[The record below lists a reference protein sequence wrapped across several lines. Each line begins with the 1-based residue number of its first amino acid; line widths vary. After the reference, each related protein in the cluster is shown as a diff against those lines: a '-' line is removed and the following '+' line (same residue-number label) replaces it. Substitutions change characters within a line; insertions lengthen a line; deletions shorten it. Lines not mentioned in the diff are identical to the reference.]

1 MTLEES
7 IDEQSGAHVAGG
19 VDVRRQQR
27 QIGDVAGEVVIEVGD
42 RNICSQDPLEF
53 VAILVERNVEHSH
66 GVARDRGDSFEKV
79 DVSFDAGYQ
88 RAVFGFRQPQLM
100 QRANAIRVA
109 IENVKV
115 SHVVISIGVSGLVRV
130 SVPWLPILVPGRE
143 SETVPQRKSE

>member
-1 MTLEES
+1 
-7 IDEQSGAHVAGG
+7 
-19 VDVRRQQR
+19 
-27 QIGDVAGEVVIEVGD
+27 
-42 RNICSQDPLEF
+42 
-53 VAILVERNVEHSH
+53 
-66 GVARDRGDSFEKV
+66 
-79 DVSFDAGYQ
+79 
-88 RAVFGFRQPQLM
+88 RQPQLM